1 MGMDFILSPDM
12 GSTINTKVGF
22 SFDNGVLRSIIVGMD
37 GIKKSVFGASESVVR
52 LNEKFG
58 DLSKV
63 QGLSSLSTVIS
74 NSVGGIKSLVGYASK
89 LNDFFTSYADRGDK
103 IAKNSRLVGMS
114 VKDYQNLG
122 YVAGMSGISIEEL
135 DSSLIRFN
143 ANLAK
148 ARSGDKSAKKMFNSL
163 LPKKAKLSDYKNS
176 IDVLKAISDGYTKI
190 KNSEDKAYASQ
201 ELFGRSGV
209 KMTELLSSGSK
220 ALVDSMNEAPEGFTE
235 DGAKS
240 AEDFG
245 DALSKIKLKLDGIVV
260 TVAQDLFPIFTE
272 MFNEISGYLKQNG
285 TLITGQL
292 KQIGSLVAEFVKD
305 LLPRIPKIL
314 DFIINLVD
322 SIGPGWVAAASA
334 VVTMLPALS
343 QIVLGILAVKP
354 IVLGVGSALIGVF
367 AYAKTLIWA
376 VVSAFKIASAVVGG
390 AFYASVG
397 GVLILFVEI
406 AFIVKQFYDNWDMWC
421 SFVNHELT
429 DAVND
434 FFAGIWNGIKRAGS
448 FLYELFIDP
457 FVKFFSVL
465 PAVASQAWDGF
476 KSGIAQIGSFIYDT
490 FFGAISSAINGAKGL
505 LKSLPL
511 VGGLFDDGGPN
522 GGSTAPAAP
531 SQIATAVQQSY
542 SVTTNR
548 FAVDFNNVPRGTN
561 ITPPPQGDFDWSRS
575 YTLAGAV

>member
-1 MGMDFILSPDM
+1 M

-22 SFDNGVLRSIIVGMD
+22 SFDNGILKSIIVGMD
-37 GIKKSVFGASESVVR
+37 GLKKSVFGASESVVK
-52 LNEKFG
+52 LNKKLG

-74 NSVGGIKSLVGYASK
+74 NSVGGLKSLVGYAEK
-89 LNDFFTSYADRGDK
+89 LKDFFSDYADRGDK
-103 IAKNSRLVGMS
+103 IAKTSRLVGMS

-122 YVAGMSGISIEEL
+122 YAAGMSGISIEEL
-135 DSSLIRFN
+135 DVSLIKFN
-143 ANLAK
+143 TNLAK
-148 ARSGDKSAKKMFNSL
+148 ARSGDKAAQKKFNSI
-163 LPKKAKLSDYKNS
+163 LPKGSKLSDYKNG
-176 IDVLKAISDGYTKI
+176 IDVLNAVSDGYTKI
-190 KNSEDKAYASQ
+190 KKSEDKAFASQ
-201 ELFGRSGV
+201 ELFGKSGV
-209 KMTELLSSGSK
+209 KMTELLSMGSA
-220 ALVDSMNEAPEGFTE
+220 ALAESMKEAPEGFSE
-235 DGAKS
+235 EGAKS
-240 AEDFG
+240 AEKFG
-245 DALSKIKLKLDGIVV
+245 DSLAAMRLKIDGIVIS
-260 TVAQDLFPIFTE
+260 VAQDLFPIFSE
-272 MFNEISGYLKQNG
+272 LFDE
-285 TLITGQL
+285 
-292 KQIGSLVAEFVKD
+292 IGSFVKD
-305 LLPRIPKIL
+305 NQGTILNQLKEVGYIVSGFVRELLPRIPKIL
-314 DFIINLVD
+314 DIVVQLID
-322 SIGPGWVAAASA
+322 SIGTEWVAAASA

-343 QIVLGILAVKP
+343 QIVIGIAAIKP
-354 IVLGVGSALIGVF
+354 IVFGVGTFVVGCIVKI
-367 AYAKTLIWA
+367 KTIIWA

-406 AFIVKQFYDNWDMWC
+406 ASIVKQFYDNWDMWC

-448 FLYELFIDP
+448 FLYELLIDP
-457 FVKFFSVL
+457 LVKFFSVL
-465 PAVASQAWDGF
+465 PAIASQAWDGF

-522 GGSTAPAAP
+522 GGSAAPAAP